1 MKTEFSL
8 IEAEIVLLL
17 QNLIGLLTSS
27 QLRLQ
32 TNIKEMGWD
41 PGTLEQK
48 LQTKKGSFPIL
59 NCKNYS

>member
-1 MKTEFSL
+1 MRECL
-8 IEAEIVLLL
+8 
-17 QNLIGLLTSS
+17 GLE
-27 QLRLQ
+27 Q

-41 PGTLEQK
+41 AGTLEQK